1 MVKQFLFIKTATDV
15 VALPASALLRTE
27 YTSDTS
33 VSLFFKTTKSGK
45 DATTVV
51 VLSVTSGKSS
61 NVIKAISSQ
70 VASSGQNV
78 FTYDDVNDS
87 FFTSNVTGISSITTT
102 EDPSSSAGPTGPTGP
117 TGATGATGPTG
128 PAGPTYGSITCGFF
142 DDIGTLTHYL
152 PLNGPPTEQTS
163 DNNSYADWLCPCNI
177 VVKSV
182 QLRFS
187 NLSGAGNLTMTVE
200 KDAIGSAVDTDVE
213 SETVAVTA
221 TDDQDVVHFLFDNA
235 AVSKGEKLKIK
246 ITADADVTGSSNN
259 FAVVVY
265 EADWDTRYTQSSG
278 VISS

>member
-1 MVKQFLFIKTATDV
+1 M
-15 VALPASALLRTE
+15 
-27 YTSDTS
+27 
-33 VSLFFKTTKSGK
+33 
-45 DATTVV
+45 V
-51 VLSVTSGKSS
+51 VLSVTSGKSNDVIARINGLVS
-61 NVIKAISSQ
+61 GNNNVLSFND
-70 VASSGQNV
+70 VTDV
-78 FTYDDVNDS
+78 FPDAYI
-87 FFTSNVTGISSITTT
+87 TGISSITTT
-102 EDPSSSAGPTGPTGP
+102 ADPSSSAGPTGPTGP

-200 KDAIGSAVDTDVE
+200 KDAIGTGVDTDVE

-235 AVSKGEKLKIK
+235 ALTKGEKLKIK
-246 ITADADVTGSSNN
+246 IQASADVTGSSNN